1 MPRNTATVSLSTIK
15 EARERIR
22 DSIYRTHLME
32 TRSIS
37 ALTGYRVL
45 LKPENLQKTGSFKI
59 RGASNKMALLTPDER
74 KRGVIAAS
82 AGNHAQG
89 VAYAAQQAGISA
101 TIVMPRTTS
110 IAKVEAM
117 RRYNV
122 SLVLEGHNYDEAA
135 EHARLLQRESGAVF
149 IHAFD
154 DPDVIAGQGTLG
166 PEILEECPDLD
177 TVIVPIGGGGLIS
190 GVATAV
196 KELKPGVKVV
206 GVEAAGA
213 ASAKAA
219 LEQGQPTALS
229 AVHTL
234 ADGIAIK
241 RVGDVTFPIIQRCV
255 DEIVTVDEDE
265 IAAAVL
271 LLLERSKTVVEGAGA
286 TPAAALMYHGKVA
299 KGKTVV
305 LLLSGGNIDVNM
317 LGKIIDSGLAKSGR
331 FMTVEVVLDDV
342 PGSLY
347 ALLGHISRLEA
358 NVLTIEHNRTSAK
371 APFRKTFV
379 TLHLET
385 RGYYHVEEIAREL
398 ARHYEIQTR
407 Y

>member
-1 MPRNTATVSLSTIK
+1 MRLSAIQ

-22 DSIYRTHLME
+22 GSIYRTHLME
-32 TRSIS
+32 TSSIS
-37 ALTGYRVL
+37 ALTGHRVL

-59 RGASNKMALLTPDER
+59 RGASNKIALLTPDER
-74 KRGVIAAS
+74 QRGVIAAS

-89 VAYAAQQAGISA
+89 VAYAAEKAGVSA

-110 IAKVEAM
+110 LAKVEAM
-117 RRYNV
+117 RQYKV
-122 SLVLEGHNYDEAA
+122 TLVLEGHNYDEAA
-135 EHARLLQRESGAVF
+135 EHARTLQKETGAVF
-149 IHAFD
+149 VHAFD

-166 PEILEECPDLD
+166 LEILEECPDAD
-177 TVIVPIGGGGLIS
+177 TVIVPVGGGGLIS
-190 GVATAV
+190 GVATV
-196 KELKPGVKVV
+196 IKESKPAVKVV
-206 GVEAAGA
+206 GVEATGA

-219 LEQGQPTALS
+219 LQQGRPATLD

-241 RVGDVTFPIIQRCV
+241 RIGDLTFPIIQRFV
-255 DEIVTVDEDE
+255 DELVTVDEDE
-265 IAAAVL
+265 MAAAVL
-271 LLLERSKTVVEGAGA
+271 FLLERSKTVVEGAGA
-286 TPAAALMYHGKVA
+286 APAAALMYHGDVA

-305 LLLSGGNIDVNM
+305 LILSGGNIDVNM

-331 FMTVEVVLDDV
+331 FLTVEVVLDDV
-342 PGSLY
+342 PGALHT
-347 ALLGHISRLEA
+347 LLGHVSRLEA

-385 RGYYHVEEIAREL
+385 RGYDHVEEITREL